1 MNINEL
7 KPNTMNV
14 ATELEKATKY
24 AGTFSELLELVNT
37 DKVVLTT
44 TITGEVN
51 GFWIKTGLDT
61 LQDALAGMN
70 FATAYTDKPVE
81 EWIEIIYKTK
91 SAGKTI
97 TSVNEDLGVM
107 VIDGKIVEIPAVHYY
122 DEEEDDYD
130 DDYEDDEWYDDEEED
145 SEEEEDDPSVMHLDV
160 EEDLDGDDSLTNI
173 KNYIRRT
180 TRHCLARGCELDIAY
195 EGDNV
200 IRVSNIELGRALS
213 NAELERL

>member
-7 KPNTMNV
+7 KPNTMTV

-24 AGTFSELLELVNT
+24 EGTFSELLELVNT

-51 GFWIKTGLDT
+51 GFWIKTGLDA

-70 FATAYTDKPVE
+70 FAAAYMGKPVE

-107 VIDGKIVEIPAVHYY
+107 VIDGEIVEIPTMHYY
-122 DEEEDDYD
+122 DEEE
-130 DDYEDDEWYDDEEED
+130 DDYEDDEWYDDEEEN
-145 SEEEEDDPSVMHLDV
+145 SEEEDDPSVMHLDV
-160 EEDLDGDDSLTNI
+160 EEDLDGDDSLANI

-180 TRHCLARGCELDIAY
+180 TRHCLARGCELDVAY

-213 NAELERL
+213 SAELERL